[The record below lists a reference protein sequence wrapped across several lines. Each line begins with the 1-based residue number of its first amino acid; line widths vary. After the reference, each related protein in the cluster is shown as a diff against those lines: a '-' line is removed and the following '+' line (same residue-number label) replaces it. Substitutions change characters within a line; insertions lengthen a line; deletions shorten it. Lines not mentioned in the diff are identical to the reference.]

1 MTIYQNCNA
10 RHEKPYR
17 LLTKAV
23 QVILKIFAL
32 LLMYFVTP
40 LKVEYKSLLLKITH
54 TSETEHRNPWARNDL
69 DAVSQSTR
77 FHGTRRPC
85 SSPIYSFNYNFLR
98 SLARAHV
105 LESYFFFYKKEC
117 NWNILVGRF
126 WRIIFSTE
134 YVSRLYLCFT
144 WHSSK
149 FVFNCVI
156 IQCIY
161 NSIGIHQFNF

>member
-69 DAVSQSTR
+69 DAVSQNTR

-105 LESYFFFYKKEC
+105 LESYFFYKKEC
-117 NWNILVGRF
+117 NWNILEGRF
-126 WRIIFSTE
+126 WRIIF
-134 YVSRLYLCFT
+134 FH
-144 WHSSK
+144 WI
-149 FVFNCVI
+149 CVKVI
-156 IQCIY
+156 FMFY
-161 NSIGIHQFNF
+161 MT